1 MMRCQSCKQITAVF
15 GLVCTCGGLLAAAC
29 ADESG
34 ASHRV
39 ILFTRPDFAELAHN
53 HEERGA
59 PPMNARI
66 IVAAAS
72 THSGVPVWPFIKV
85 HS

>member
-1 MMRCQSCKQITAVF
+1 MMRCQSCS
-15 GLVCTCGGLLAAAC
+15 LVCTCGGLLAAAC

-34 ASHRV
+34 PSHRV
-39 ILFTRPDFAELAHN
+39 ILFTRPNFADLAHN

-66 IVAAAS
+66 TIEAVS
-72 THSGVPVWPFIKV
+72 TYTSVPVWASLIR
-85 HS
+85 S

>member
-1 MMRCQSCKQITAVF
+1 MMRCQSCNQLTAVF
-15 GLVCTCGGLLAAAC
+15 GLVCCGGLLAAAY

-34 ASHRV
+34 PSHRV
-39 ILFTRPDFAELAHN
+39 ILFTRPDFADLAHN

-66 IVAAAS
+66 TIAAVS
-72 THSGVPVWPFIKV
+72 TYTSVPVWASLIR
-85 HS
+85 S